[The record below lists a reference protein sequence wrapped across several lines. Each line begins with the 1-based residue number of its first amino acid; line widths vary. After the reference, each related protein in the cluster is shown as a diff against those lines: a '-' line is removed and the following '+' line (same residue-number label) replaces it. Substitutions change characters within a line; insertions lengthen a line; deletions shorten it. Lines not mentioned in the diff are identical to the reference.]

1 MHSRDSTT
9 LEKAEILGT
18 PYVPSSFRPQV
29 LLQVNFPSTGASV
42 QLGNELTPAET
53 KETPVFS
60 FVTED
65 TESSYAI
72 LSFDPDAPS
81 REDQKFGPWRHLIQG
96 GLKVKP
102 ESTEVTV
109 TEESLSPWV
118 APSPGQGTG
127 LHRYCF
133 ALYKQTQALLPMVEQ
148 AHIQGNERP
157 ERRTFK
163 VADFAQQNGLELIGF
178 NFFLVSDGARTGD
191 KKAFAN
197 DSSICSVMMAF
208 SFLPHS
214 FSARTVEEWSRRAVV

>member
-1 MHSRDSTT
+1 MNGPLKTVHSA
-9 LEKAEILGT
+9 LEKAELLGT
-18 PYVPSSFRPQV
+18 PYFPSSFRPQV
-29 LLQVNFPSTGASV
+29 LLQVSFSSTGVSA

-53 KETPVFS
+53 KETPVIS

-65 TESSYAI
+65 TDLTYAV

-109 TEESLSPWV
+109 IEEPLTPW
-118 APSPGQGTG
+118 APPSPGQGTG
-127 LHRYCF
+127 PHRYCF
-133 ALYKQTQALLPMVEQ
+133 ALYKQTQTILPMAEQ
-148 AHIQGNERP
+148 SHIQGNERP

-178 NFFLVSDGARTGD
+178 NYFLCE
-191 KKAFAN
+191 N
-197 DSSICSVMMAF
+197 
-208 SFLPHS
+208 P
-214 FSARTVEEWSRRAVV
+214 